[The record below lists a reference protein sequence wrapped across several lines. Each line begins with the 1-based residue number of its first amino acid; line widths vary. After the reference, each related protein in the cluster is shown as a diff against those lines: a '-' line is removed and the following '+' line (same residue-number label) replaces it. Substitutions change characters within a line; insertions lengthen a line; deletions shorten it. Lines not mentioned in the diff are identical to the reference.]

1 MNSRSETGPG
11 DCLTDQLM
19 AEYLEGALTPVV
31 KAACEVHLIACDHCR
46 ENLAAFMRV
55 LQPEITPQENNAIEE
70 VLAKWDHRDLR
81 PMPLPRPSSRWKR
94 LLTYGAIA
102 SVLAL
107 VAFMGGRG
115 FRASLDELVY
125 TALTKFRPFEARLS
139 DQPHVAFT
147 AKRAPVD
154 ERDFESLR
162 KEVARRSA
170 DSYQRGRF
178 ELLAGKYDEAVEQL
192 KTAAS
197 EKKAPEVL
205 NDLGVAYFNRNRN
218 GDLKLARENLEAAIE
233 LDNTFKPGVFNL
245 VLLNE
250 VEGLTA
256 DANQKIIRY
265 LELDPDSDWAQ
276 ELRNRISP
284 KDR

>member
-1 MNSRSETGPG
+1 
-11 DCLTDQLM
+11 M
-19 AEYLEGALTPVV
+19 ADYLEGGALTPVV

-70 VLAKWDHRDLR
+70 VLAKWERRDAR
-81 PMPLPRPSSRWKR
+81 PAPLPRPFSRWKQA
-94 LLTYGAIA
+94 LTYGAIA

-115 FRASLDELVY
+115 FRATPDELVY
-125 TALTKFRPFEARLS
+125 AAMTKFRPFEARLS
-139 DQPHVAFT
+139 NQPHVAFT
-147 AKRAPVD
+147 AKRAPD
-154 ERDFESLR
+154 GEPDFESLR

-170 DSYQRGRF
+170 DSYQLGRF

-192 KTAAS
+192 EVAAS
-197 EKKAPEVL
+197 EKRTAEVR

-218 GDLKLARENLEAAIE
+218 GDLRLARENLEAAIE
-233 LDNTFKPGVFNL
+233 LDNTFEPAVFNL

-256 DANQKIIRY
+256 DANQKTINRY
-265 LELDPDSDWAQ
+265 LELDPDSDWAK
-276 ELRNRISP
+276 ELSNRIS
-284 KDR
+284 R